1 MKSSLRQSPW
11 WVWLLPTLIGA
22 DLPLLVVGFAT
33 ARITDNPVFSLWAW
47 VSAVLIT
54 TLAIWAANRNVS
66 YVYSL
71 GILTN
76 SIGLSLLVFDR
87 LLWNNRSDFFEN
99 LHRLP
104 AILRNH
110 VSPDITLMR
119 TAGLFAIGVGV
130 LFLVYDAIGQRRR

>member
-11 WVWLLPTLIGA
+11 WVWLLPTLLGA
-22 DLPLLVVGFAT
+22 DMPLLVVGFAT
-33 ARITDNPVFSLWAW
+33 ARITENPVFSLWAW

-66 YVYSL
+66 YVYWL

-87 LLWNNRSDFFEN
+87 LLWANRTDFFEN
-99 LHRLP
+99 LYRLP
-104 AILRNH
+104 ELLRNH

-130 LFLVYDAIGQRRR
+130 LFLVYDAIAQRRR